1 MCQGALDLLQK
12 EVGADAVS
20 GVLRDAVILSEV
32 VAKLI
37 DHGMPARAAR
47 GALDGL
53 SLDVRPFDREAA
65 YTAGELWRTTRTV
78 GLSMGDCACL
88 AADRAWSSL
97 SDAVSI
103 RMIR

>member
-12 EVGADAVS
+12 EVGDAVS
-20 GVLRDAVILSEV
+20 GVLRDAVMSTVNLSAV

-47 GALDGL
+47 GALEGL

-65 YTAGELWRTTRTV
+65 YAAGELQRTTPTA
-78 GLSMGDCACL
+78 GLSMGDRACL
-88 AADRAWSSL
+88 APGHHSAMPYRSE
-97 SDAVSI
+97 
-103 RMIR
+103 